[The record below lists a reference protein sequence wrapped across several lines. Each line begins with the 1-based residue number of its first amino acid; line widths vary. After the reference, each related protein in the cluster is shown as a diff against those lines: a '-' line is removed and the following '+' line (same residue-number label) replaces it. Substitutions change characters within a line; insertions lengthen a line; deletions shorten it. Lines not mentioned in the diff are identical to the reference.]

1 MPVGALVDVGP
12 GEGSVPAWALPAEP
26 VVDRAAL
33 LRFTTACFRS
43 AGVRAADATATADVL
58 VLADAR
64 GHPSHGVSRLRQY
77 LRLVDAGSVS
87 PRPRVTVTSRRT
99 AIELWDA
106 DHALGPAVAHRAMQR
121 AIRRARRTGI
131 AAIVVHEAGHFGIA
145 GAYALRAMDA
155 GMCAIATCNGTPII
169 PPTGAR
175 QPALGTNPLAIG
187 VPDGTG
193 RGFLLDMATSVVAG
207 GKVEV
212 AARRG
217 VPIPEGWALDADGRP
232 TTDAVAALKG
242 MMLPLGGA
250 AETSGYKG
258 YGLAA
263 AIDLL
268 TGVLGGGAFGLSVA
282 GMWDTGHPS
291 TIGQLLL
298 AIDPSAFGDRDAFFA
313 RVRAWR
319 AEMTSRARQDGVD
332 EILVPGDKEWRADE
346 RQRERVELV
355 PAVLEDLAQLA
366 VERRL
371 VRAWRP
377 VVAAPP
383 AG

>member
-12 GEGSVPAWALPAEP
+12 GTGEVPAWAVPAEP

-33 LRFTTACFRS
+33 LRFVAACFRS
-43 AGVRAADATATADVL
+43 AGVVAADARLTADVL

-77 LRLVDAGSVS
+77 LRLVDSGSVS
-87 PRPRVTVTSRRT
+87 GRPAVRVLDRRT
-99 AIELWDA
+99 ALERWDA
-106 DHALGPAVAHRAMQR
+106 DHALGPAVAHRAMGW

-131 AAIVVHEAGHFGIA
+131 AAVVVKEAGHFGIA
-145 GAYALRAMDA
+145 GAYVLRAMDA
-155 GMCAIATCNGTPII
+155 GMCAIAVCNGTPII

-175 QPALGTNPLAIG
+175 APALGTNPLAVG
-187 VPDGTG
+187 VPDGEG

-217 VPIPEGWALDADGRP
+217 LPIPPGWALDAEGRP
-232 TTDAVAALKG
+232 TTDATAALAG
-242 MMLPLGGA
+242 MMLPLGGP

-268 TGVLGGGAFGLSVA
+268 TGVLGGGASASSVA

-291 TIGQLLL
+291 TIGQLLV
-298 AIDPSAFGDRDAFFA
+298 AVDPGAFGDPEAFFA
-313 RVRAWR
+313 RVKAWR
-319 AEMTSRARQDGVD
+319 AEMVGRPRQAGVD
-332 EILVPGDKEWRADE
+332 EILVPGDKEWRADDA
-346 RQRERVELV
+346 QRDRVRLV
-355 PAVLEDLAQLA
+355 PEVVEDLARLA

-371 VRAWRP
+371 LRAWRRA
-377 VVAAPP
+377 VAE
-383 AG
+383 

>member
-12 GEGSVPAWALPAEP
+12 GEGAVPAWAVPAEP

-33 LRFTTACFRS
+33 LGFVATCFRS
-43 AGVRAADATATADVL
+43 AGVRGSDALLTAEVL

-77 LRLVDAGSVS
+77 LRLVESGSVS
-87 PRPRVTVTSRRT
+87 PRPRVIVTARR
-99 AIELWDA
+99 AAMERWDA
-106 DHALGPAVAHRAMQR
+106 DHALGPAVAHRAMER
-121 AIRRARRTGI
+121 AIRRARTTGI
-131 AAIVVHEAGHFGIA
+131 AAVVVHEAGHFGIA
-145 GAYALRAMDA
+145 GAYVLHAMDA

-175 QPALGTNPLAIG
+175 QPALGTNPIAIG
-187 VPDGTG
+187 VPDGQG

-217 VPIPEGWALDADGRP
+217 VPIPAGWALDADGRP
-232 TTDAVAALKG
+232 TTDAVAALQG
-242 MMLPLGGA
+242 MMLPLGGL

-298 AIDPSAFGDRDAFFA
+298 AIDPSAFGPLDDFHA
-313 RVRAWR
+313 RVGAWR
-319 AEMTSRARQDGVD
+319 EEMTSRARQDGID

-346 RQRERVELV
+346 RQRERVALV
-355 PAVLEDLAQLA
+355 PEVIEDLARLA
-366 VERRL
+366 AERRL
-371 VRAWRP
+371 LRAWRA
-377 VVAAPP
+377 VVA
-383 AG
+383 

>member
-12 GEGSVPAWALPAEP
+12 GEGSVPDWAVPVEP

-33 LRFTTACFRS
+33 VRFVGACFRS
-43 AGVRAADATATADVL
+43 AGVRVADAAATADVL
-58 VLADAR
+58 VMADAR

-77 LRLVDAGSVS
+77 LRLVESGSVS
-87 PRPRVTVTSRRT
+87 GRPNVTVTSRR
-99 AIELWDA
+99 AALELWDA
-106 DHALGPAVAHRAMQR
+106 DHALGPAVAHRAMAR
-121 AIRRARRTGI
+121 AIARARKTGI
-131 AAIVVHEAGHFGIA
+131 AAVVVHEAGHFGIA
-145 GAYALRAMDA
+145 GAYVLRAMDA
-155 GMCAIATCNGTPII
+155 GMCAIATCNGTPIL

-175 QPALGTNPLAIG
+175 QPALGTNPIAIG

-217 VPIPEGWALDADGRP
+217 VPIPAGWALDPDGRP
-232 TTDAVAALKG
+232 TTDAVAALQG
-242 MMLPLGGA
+242 MMLPLGGL

-263 AIDLL
+263 AVDLL

-282 GMWDTGHPS
+282 GMWDTGYPS

-298 AIDPSAFGDRDAFFA
+298 AIDPAAFGPVDGFCA
-313 RVRAWR
+313 RVRTWR
-319 AEMTSRARQDGVD
+319 AEMTSRARQDGVE
-332 EILVPGDKEWRADE
+332 EILVPGDKEWRAEE
-346 RQRERVELV
+346 RQRERVELL
-355 PAVLEDLAQLA
+355 PAVIDDLARLA

-371 VRAWRP
+371 LRSWRA
-377 VVAAPP
+377 VVA
-383 AG
+383 

>member
-12 GEGSVPAWALPAEP
+12 GGSSVVVPAWAVPAEP
-26 VVDRAAL
+26 LVDRAEL
-33 LRFTTACFRS
+33 LAFVGACFRA
-43 AGVRAADATATADVL
+43 AGVRASDARLTADVL

-77 LRLVDAGSVS
+77 LRLVESGSVS
-87 PRPRVTVTSRRT
+87 PRPDVRVLERRAAT
-99 AIELWDA
+99 ELWDA
-106 DHALGPAVAHRAMQR
+106 DHALGPAVAHRAMDR

-131 AAIVVHEAGHFGIA
+131 AAVVVREAGHFGIA

-155 GMCAIATCNGTPII
+155 GLCAIATCNGTPII

-175 QPALGTNPLAIG
+175 APALGTNPLAIG
-187 VPDGTG
+187 VPDGEG

-217 VPIPEGWALDADGRP
+217 LPIPAGWALDADGRP
-232 TTDAVAALKG
+232 TTDAAAALAG
-242 MMLPLGGA
+242 MMLPLGGP

-258 YGLAA
+258 YGMAA

-268 TGVLGGGAFGLSVA
+268 TGVMGGGAFGLSVA

-298 AIDPSAFGDRDAFFA
+298 AVDPAAFGDAEAFFA

-319 AEMTSRARQDGVD
+319 AEMVGRPRQEGVE
-332 EILVPGDKEWRADE
+332 EILVPGDKEWRADADHA
-346 RQRERVELV
+346 QRVRLV
-355 PAVLEDLAQLA
+355 PEVVDDLARLA
-366 VERRL
+366 AERGLLRGWR
-371 VRAWRP
+371 RA
-377 VVAAPP
+377 VGA
-383 AG
+383 

>member
-12 GEGSVPAWALPAEP
+12 GDGSVALPAWAIPAEP

-33 LRFTTACFRS
+33 LAFVGACFRS
-43 AGVRAADATATADVL
+43 AGVRASDARLTADVL

-77 LRLVDAGSVS
+77 LRLVESGSVS
-87 PRPRVTVTSRRT
+87 PRPDVRVLERRAAT
-99 AIELWDA
+99 ELWDA
-106 DHALGPAVAHRAMQR
+106 DHALGPAVAHRAMER

-131 AAIVVHEAGHFGIA
+131 AAVVVREAGHFGIA

-155 GMCAIATCNGTPII
+155 GLCAIATCNGTPII

-175 QPALGTNPLAIG
+175 SPALGTNPLAIG

-217 VPIPEGWALDADGRP
+217 LPIPAGWALDADGRP
-232 TTDAVAALKG
+232 TTDATAALAG
-242 MMLPLGGA
+242 MMLPLGGL

-291 TIGQLLL
+291 TIGQLLI
-298 AIDPSAFGDRDAFFA
+298 AVDPAAFGDVAAFHA
-313 RVRAWR
+313 RVTAWR
-319 AEMTSRARQDGVD
+319 AEMTGRPRQDGVE

-346 RQRERVELV
+346 AQRERVRLV
-355 PAVLEDLAQLA
+355 PEVIEDLARLA
-366 VERRL
+366 VERDL
-371 VRAWRP
+371 LRAWRRA
-377 VVAAPP
+377 VAP
-383 AG
+383 

>member
-1 MPVGALVDVGP
+1 MPVGALVDVGIGAGAVDLP
-12 GEGSVPAWALPAEP
+12 PWAVPAEP
-26 VVDRAAL
+26 LVDRAGL
-33 LRFTTACFRS
+33 LAFVGACFRS
-43 AGVRAADATATADVL
+43 AGVRASDARLTADVL

-77 LRLVDAGSVS
+77 LRLVESGSVS
-87 PRPRVTVTSRRT
+87 PRADVRVLERRAAT
-99 AIELWDA
+99 ELWDA
-106 DHALGPAVAHRAMQR
+106 DHALGPAVAHRAMGR
-121 AIRRARRTGI
+121 AIQRARRTGI
-131 AAIVVHEAGHFGIA
+131 AAVVVREAGHFGIA
-145 GAYALRAMDA
+145 GAYALRAMEA
-155 GMCAIATCNGTPII
+155 GLCAIATCNGTPII

-175 QPALGTNPLAIG
+175 APALGTNPLAIG
-187 VPDGTG
+187 VPDGEG

-217 VPIPEGWALDADGRP
+217 LPIPAGWALDADGRP
-232 TTDAVAALKG
+232 TTDAAAALAG
-242 MMLPLGGA
+242 MMLPLGGP

-263 AIDLL
+263 AVDLL

-298 AIDPSAFGDRDAFFA
+298 AVDPAAFGEPEAFFR

-319 AEMTSRARQDGVD
+319 AEMVGRPRQEGVE
-332 EILVPGDKEWRADE
+332 EILVPGDKEWRADAA
-346 RQRERVELV
+346 QAERVRLV
-355 PAVLEDLAQLA
+355 PEVIEDLARLA
-366 VERRL
+366 VERGL
-371 VRAWRP
+371 LRAWRR
-377 VVAAPP
+377 VVV
-383 AG
+383 G

>member
-12 GEGSVPAWALPAEP
+12 GEGEVVLPAWAVPAEP

-33 LRFTTACFRS
+33 LRFVAACFQS
-43 AGVRAADATATADVL
+43 SGVPAGDARLTADVL

-77 LRLVDAGSVS
+77 LRLVDSGSVQA
-87 PRPRVTVTSRRT
+87 RPRVTVRSRR
-99 AIELWDA
+99 AALELWDA
-106 DHALGPAVAHRAMQR
+106 DHALGPAVAHRAMGR
-121 AIRRARRTGI
+121 AVARARRTGL
-131 AAIVVHEAGHFGIA
+131 AAVVVREAGHFGIA

-169 PPTGAR
+169 PPTGAKAA
-175 QPALGTNPLAIG
+175 ALGTNPIAIG
-187 VPDGTG
+187 VPDGAG

-217 VPIPEGWALDADGRP
+217 APIPPGWALDPDGRP
-232 TTDAVAALKG
+232 TTDAVTALKG
-242 MMLPLGGA
+242 MMLPLGGG

-263 AIDLL
+263 AVDLL
-268 TGVLGGGAFGLSVA
+268 TGVLGDGAFGLSVA

-291 TIGQLLL
+291 TIGQLLI
-298 AIDPSAFGDRDAFFA
+298 AIDPAAFGEPQAFFG

-319 AEMTSRARQDGVD
+319 VEMLSRPRQDGVD
-332 EILVPGDKEWRADE
+332 EILVPGDKEWRADTA
-346 RQRERVELV
+346 QRERVRLV
-355 PAVLEDLAQLA
+355 PEVVEDLGRLA

-371 VRAWRP
+371 LAAWRRT
-377 VVAAPP
+377 VAPP
-383 AG
+383 A